1 MIRAPIVLL
10 ALALPAAAFAQDK
23 QAETGQPPQRIRDVT
38 LAAGQRCP
46 AGTATEVVVC
56 HTLDNP
62 YRIPKALRDDGPIPA
77 ANQSWGARTQTV
89 DQVGRVA
96 GGLPDTCS
104 AVGTGGQSGCA
115 MLTNQQWAAEQ
126 RARRAEAN
134 VGTSTSGDGGQ

>member
-1 MIRAPIVLL
+1 MFRASLALI
-10 ALALPAAAFAQDK
+10 ALALPAATIAQDR
-23 QAETGQPPQRIRDVT
+23 QAESGQPPQRIRDVT
-38 LAAGQRCP
+38 LTAGQRCP

-62 YRIPKALRDDGPIPA
+62 YRIPKSLRNDGPIPP
-77 ANQSWGARTQTV
+77 ANQSWATRTQMV

-115 MLTNQQWAAEQ
+115 MQTNQQWAAEQ

-134 VGTSTSGDGGQ
+134 AGTGNGGQ